1 MLTKNEKNTTRIII
15 LAAGTLLHTFSPVL
29 IFLKCCSNV
38 IYNLHILFAGKN
50 PIDWYGEKKRHVV
63 HVIKQKSHS
72 TVCRLCIN
80 NNNRPSISVWR

>member
-50 PIDWYGEKKRHVV
+50 PIDWYGEKKARCSCYEAKV
-63 HVIKQKSHS
+63 
-72 TVCRLCIN
+72 TLDRL
-80 NNNRPSISVWR
+80 SFVY